1 MKQESPIQVLEPQ
14 ALGISA
20 LETQVLETKALN
32 TMAPVQSNLLCHKGY
47 HGSIE
52 PSLSDGLLT
61 GRVLLINESIV
72 YAAQTVSD
80 IQQAFEQAVDAYL
93 ACCAQQNVPPERP
106 FRGQFNVR
114 VAPALHKSA
123 VLRAQADKTSLNNVV
138 VNALSAY
145 LHGNLHD
152 PAAA

>member
-1 MKQESPIQVLEPQ
+1 
-14 ALGISA
+14 
-20 LETQVLETKALN
+20 
-32 TMAPVQSNLLCHKGY
+32 
-47 HGSIE
+47 
-52 PSLSDGLLT
+52 
-61 GRVLLINESIV
+61 VLLINEPIV

-93 ACCAQQNVPPERP
+93 ACCAQQNVTPERP

-138 VNALSAY
+138 VSALSAY
-145 LHGNLHD
+145 LYGNLCD
-152 PAAA
+152 SAAV